1 MHCTFLEGDKMS
13 CHNDLEKM
21 IMYNSNRFYK
31 IEILYRKYKE
41 INIKIVRLD
50 VSSSGDQKND
60 KNPFTISLQTE
71 LNNADEFL
79 KKSIFK

>member
-21 IMYNSNRFYK
+21 IMYNSN
-31 IEILYRKYKE
+31 RKYKE

-71 LNNADEFL
+71 LNNADEF
-79 KKSIFK
+79 